1 MSDKPP
7 NRRLLDRFAG
17 PPTVLA
23 EGCRMV
29 GDLITPGAL
38 MMCGS
43 VTGDGD
49 IRGALSMARG
59 ASWEGEVRCKQ
70 AVIAGRL
77 VGKLTVEGKLELAA
91 SAQIK
96 GSVTARSVA
105 IARGAV
111 VDGDI
116 MVTSG
121 EPIVQFVEKRAALT

>member
-1 MSDKPP
+1 MNDKAAG
-7 NRRLLDRFAG
+7 RRLLDRFAG

-23 EGCRMV
+23 EGSRMV
-29 GDLITPGAL
+29 GDLVTPGAL

-43 VTGDGD
+43 ITGDGD
-49 IRGALSMARG
+49 VRGALSIAKG
-59 ASWEGEVRCKQ
+59 ANWEGEVRCKQ
-70 AVIAGRL
+70 AVIAGQLTGR
-77 VGKLTVEGKLELAA
+77 LTVEGKLELAA
-91 SAQIK
+91 SAVIK

-111 VDGDI
+111 VDGEI

>member
-7 NRRLLDRFAG
+7 ARRLLDRFAG

-23 EGCRMV
+23 EGSRMV
-29 GDLITPGAL
+29 GDLVTPGAL

-49 IRGALSMARG
+49 VRGTLSIARG
-59 ASWEGEVRCKQ
+59 ASWEGEVRCRQ
-70 AVIAGRL
+70 AVVA
-77 VGKLTVEGKLELAA
+77 GKLTGSLKVDGKLELAA
-91 SAQIK
+91 TAVIK
-96 GSVTARSVA
+96 GEVTARSVA

-116 MVTSG
+116 TVTSG
-121 EPIVQFVEKRAALT
+121 EPIVQFEEKRGATA